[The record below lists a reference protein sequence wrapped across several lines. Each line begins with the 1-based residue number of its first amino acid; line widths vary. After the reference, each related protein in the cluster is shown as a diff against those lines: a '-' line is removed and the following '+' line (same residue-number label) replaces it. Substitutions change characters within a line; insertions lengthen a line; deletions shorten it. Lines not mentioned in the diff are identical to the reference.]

1 MPRIYNIFLRFV
13 LCVLPALF
21 TFPAKASAILCSD
34 TVPAAIPTH
43 ILSKESAVRAI
54 GDTLSAT
61 LDPAVPSRHS
71 IYLDPYS
78 LRGTGHPDW
87 HKMWTNTAVL
97 TGAFVTSLFV
107 LECLPEDA
115 TAWNRDDIQSKPF
128 YKRWY
133 ENIFVKSPEIDHD
146 KPVFNYILHPY
157 AGAAYFM
164 SARSCGFSFWQSMLY
179 SAAISTIGWEFGIEA
194 CMERPSYEDIII
206 TPVAGSALGE
216 LFYMA
221 KRHIASHDYTLWGSR
236 VLGNIVVFIVDPV
249 NEVINL
255 FRGSDERRLHLGR
268 KTDNG
273 ADTPTGFTSSLIP
286 SVIHGAPGFTF
297 HCTF

>member
-1 MPRIYNIFLRFV
+1 MVCSLLAMCSI
-13 LCVLPALF
+13 PAA
-21 TFPAKASAILCSD
+21 TASPMRNVTPYGLSSSRE
-34 TVPAAIPTH
+34 AIPTK
-43 ILSKESAVRAI
+43 ILTKESITTAVP
-54 GDTLSAT
+54 DTLSAI
-61 LDPAVPSRHS
+61 LDPASSRRRC

-78 LRGTGHPDW
+78 LNGSQRPDW
-87 HKMWTNTAVL
+87 KRMWTNTAVL

-115 TAWNRDDIQSKPF
+115 TAWNREAIQSKPF

-133 ENIFVKSPEIDHD
+133 DNIFVKSPEIDHD
-146 KPVFNYILHPY
+146 KPLFNYILHPY

-179 SAAISTIGWEFGIEA
+179 SACISTIGWEFGIEA
-194 CMERPSYEDIII
+194 CMERPSYQDLII

-221 KRHIASHDYTLWGSR
+221 KRHIVSHDYTLWGSR
-236 VLGNIVVFIVDPV
+236 VLGNIVVFLVDPV

-268 KTDNG
+268 PTSSPSPHS
-273 ADTPTGFTSSLIP
+273 TPASQLTSSLIP
-286 SVIHGAPGFTF
+286 TMVNGAPGFTF
-297 HCTF
+297 RCTF